1 MTIRVYSAYQDTDV
15 EADNW
20 GLGLRVWSFRV
31 QGLGLLA
38 PLNDSGLC
46 RTAFEGGEL
55 SCCSGGEYATI
66 GHSHSTSWAE

>member
-15 EADNW
+15 EADSW
-20 GLGLRVWSFRV
+20 GLGLRVWGFRV

-46 RTAFEGGEL
+46 RTAFEGGSFHVARAESML
-55 SCCSGGEYATI
+55 RI
-66 GHSHSTSWAE
+66 GHSYSTSWAE